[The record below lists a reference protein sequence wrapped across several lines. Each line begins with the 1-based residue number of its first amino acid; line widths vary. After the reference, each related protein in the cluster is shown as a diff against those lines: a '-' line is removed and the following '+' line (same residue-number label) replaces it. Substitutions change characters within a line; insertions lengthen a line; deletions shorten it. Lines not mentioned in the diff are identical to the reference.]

1 METTDSGNLFGSLA
15 LDANLPV
22 IHLRAAL
29 TFFLLLGTA
38 ERLRAAN
45 PPQFFEEKIRPALI
59 EHCYQCHSS
68 QAELLKADFLLD
80 TRAGIRK
87 GGKSGRDAII
97 PGDVESSQLIEA
109 IRYGNADLQMPPDG
123 KLPDAVIAD
132 FETWVAMGAEDPRDG
147 ISQKPSERA
156 AKEHWAFQPIHDP
169 SVPAVANTAWP
180 HDPVDHFTLA
190 AMEAQGLTPVD
201 DAQALTLLR
210 RLTFDLTGLP
220 PTVAEQDAFLRKLQS
235 DASQDGEKSS
245 TENIPLTRLPSVP
258 LSSSAARKVIEH
270 TVDSLLASE
279 AFGQKWGRHWL
290 DIARYGESS
299 GYTRNM
305 LTPDAWR
312 YRNYVIDAFN
322 KDKPYDQFIREQL
335 AGDQLPFSD
344 PAQKDE
350 QAIAT
355 GFLTVGPKTMG
366 EGSPLLF
373 HLNAADDQIDATC
386 RTFLALTANC
396 SRCHDH
402 KYDPIPTADY
412 YALAGIFL
420 SSRHYAG
427 TETNNRNEHGALYAL
442 GPGGQKQFT
451 AIDEFEERVAREQKI
466 YIGEVNKRKA
476 IHAALE
482 ARGIDWK
489 KNPTEELIAADKLVR
504 KHHDIV
510 HALNTG
516 PKPEPPETAMVV
528 LEGEIAPLPAT
539 DPEKAKAAEEAATAE
554 LSPEEKKAADLIE
567 RQRVFIADSPIYDKG
582 LHDSPLETPVPR
594 GVLHL
599 FGYDAPTIPEHHSGR
614 LQLAEWLIDERNPLT
629 ARVVVNRVWRQL
641 FGDGL
646 VETVDNFGVLGAKP
660 SHPELLDHLAV
671 RFRSEQNWSF
681 KNLIRDLVLTR
692 TYQLSSTLS
701 ETNQSIDEDNV
712 YLWRHRPRLLD
723 AEALRDSV
731 LAISGELDRSHQRGS
746 QVADAAA
753 TQPKLQ
759 QREVGRRDFFV
770 KDADYSVTYRS
781 VYLPIVRASM
791 PDVLTLFDVAD
802 PNLVAGQR
810 RNTAVPTQAL
820 YLMNNPFVLHR
831 AEKVAADLIADTAL
845 TSDSARIESLYRT
858 VLARPPAAGELILF
872 ADFLNN
878 AESDATTNWT
888 SLAHT
893 LIQSG
898 EFRILY

>member
-1 METTDSGNLFGSLA
+1 VNRLRVTLA
-15 LDANLPV
+15 
-22 IHLRAAL
+22 
-29 TFFLLLGTA
+29 FFLLLATA
-38 ERLRAAN
+38 GQLPAAN
-45 PPQFFEEKIRPALI
+45 PAQFFEEKIRPALI
-59 EHCYQCHSS
+59 EHCYECHSS

-87 GGKSGRDAII
+87 GGTSGRDAII
-97 PGDVESSQLIEA
+97 PGDVDSSQLIEA

-132 FETWVAMGAEDPRDG
+132 FETWVAMGAHDPRDG

-156 AKEHWAFQPIHDP
+156 AKEHWAFQPINDP
-169 SVPAVANTAWP
+169 RIPAVANSEWP
-180 HDPVDHFTLA
+180 RDPVDHFTLA
-190 AMEAQGLTPVD
+190 AMEEKKLTPVA
-201 DAQALTLLR
+201 DAGPLTLLR

-220 PTVAEQDAFLRKLQS
+220 PSGDQIAQFEKAVAIDRDKAITNLVDA
-235 DASQDGEKSS
+235 
-245 TENIPLTRLPSVP
+245 
-258 LSSSAARKVIEH
+258 
-270 TVDSLLASE
+270 LLASPG
-279 AFGQKWGRHWL
+279 FGQKWGRHWL

-312 YRNYVIDAFN
+312 YRNYVIEAFN

-335 AGDQLPFSD
+335 AGDQLPAAD

-366 EGSPLLF
+366 EGSALLF

-442 GPGGQKQFT
+442 GPGGQEQFT
-451 AIDEFEERVAREQKI
+451 AIEEFEQKVAREQKI
-466 YIGEVNKRKA
+466 YIAEVNKRKQ

-482 ARGIDWK
+482 AKGVDWK
-489 KNPTEELIAADKLVR
+489 KNPSDELIAADKLVR

-528 LEGEIAPLPAT
+528 LDGEIAPALPA
-539 DPEKAKAAEEAATAE
+539 DPEKAKATEEAASAE
-554 LSPEEKKAADLIE
+554 LSPEEKKAAALIE
-567 RQRVFIADSPIYDKG
+567 RQRVFITDSPVYDKG

-594 GVLHL
+594 GVLSL
-599 FGYDAPTIPEHHSGR
+599 FVYDAPEIPEDHSGR

-629 ARVVVNRVWRQL
+629 ARVIVNRVWRHL
-641 FGDGL
+641 FGIGL
-646 VETVDNFGVLGAKP
+646 VETVDNFGVLGASP
-660 SHPELLDHLAV
+660 SHPELLDHLAT
-671 RFRSEQNWSF
+671 RFRNDQNWSF
-681 KNLIRDLVLTR
+681 KALIRDLVLTR
-692 TYQLSSTLS
+692 TYQLSATLS
-701 ETNQSIDEDNV
+701 EHNQSIDEGNV
-712 YLWRHRPRLLD
+712 YLWHHRPRLLD

-731 LAISGELDRSHQRGS
+731 LAISGDLDASHREGS
-746 QVADAAA
+746 QVADVAA

-791 PDVLTLFDVAD
+791 PDSLTLFDVAD

-810 RNTAVPTQAL
+810 RNTVVPSQAL
-820 YLMNNPFVLHR
+820 YLMNSPVVVER
-831 AEKVAADLIADTAL
+831 AGKVAANLIADRNLVT
-845 TSDSARIESLYRT
+845 DIERINSLYRT
-858 VLARPPAAGELILF
+858 VLSRLPTGGETQLF
-872 ADFLNN
+872 TEFL
-878 AESDATTNWT
+878 ESSKSEATDTWT

>member
-1 METTDSGNLFGSLA
+1 LFGSWL
-15 LDANLPV
+15 LDASHPV

-29 TFFLLLGTA
+29 AFFLLLTTA
-38 ERLRAAN
+38 DRLCAAN
-45 PPQFFEEKIRPALI
+45 PAQFFEEKIRPALI

-68 QAELLKADFLLD
+68 RAELLKADFLLD

-87 GGKSGRDAII
+87 GGTSGRDAII

-109 IRYGNADLQMPPDG
+109 IRYSNADLQMPPDG

-132 FETWVAMGAEDPRDG
+132 FETWVAMGAQDPRDG

-156 AKEHWAFQPIHDP
+156 AKEHWAFQPVQNPQVPTVSDP
-169 SVPAVANTAWP
+169 DWP
-180 HDPVDHFTLA
+180 RDPVDHFTLA
-190 AMEAQGLTPVD
+190 AMHAKKLTPAA
-201 DAQALTLLR
+201 DAGPLVLLR

-220 PTVAEQDAFLRKLQS
+220 PSPEQLTAFEAAVTKDRDAAVAEL
-235 DASQDGEKSS
+235 
-245 TENIPLTRLPSVP
+245 
-258 LSSSAARKVIEH
+258 
-270 TVDSLLASE
+270 VDSLIDSP

-335 AGDQLPFSD
+335 AGDQLKADSQ
-344 PAQKDE
+344 AQKDE

-355 GFLTVGPKTMG
+355 GFLTIGPKTMG

-442 GPGGQKQFT
+442 GAGGQKQFT
-451 AIDEFEERVAREQKI
+451 AIDDFEEKVAREQKI
-466 YIGEVNKRKA
+466 YIGEVNKRKE

-482 ARGIDWK
+482 AKGIDWK
-489 KNPTEELIAADKLVR
+489 KNPTPELIAADKLVR

-516 PKPEPPETAMVV
+516 PKPEPPDTAMVV
-528 LEGEIAPLPAT
+528 VEGEIAPTPPA
-539 DPEKAKAAEEAATAE
+539 DPEKAKAAEEAATAG
-554 LSPEEKKAADLIE
+554 LSPGEKKAAELIE
-567 RQRVFIADSPIYDKG
+567 RQRVFITDSPIYDKG
-582 LHDSPLETPVPR
+582 LHSSPLETPVPR
-594 GVLHL
+594 GVLTL
-599 FGYDAPTIPEHHSGR
+599 FGYDAPPIPEAHSGR
-614 LQLAEWLIDERNPLT
+614 RQLAEWLIDERNPLT

-641 FGDGL
+641 FGEGL

-660 SHPELLDHLAV
+660 SHPALLDHLAV
-671 RFRSEQNWSF
+671 RFRNEQKWSF
-681 KNLIRDLVLTR
+681 KTLIRDLVLSR
-692 TYQLSSTLS
+692 TYQLSATVS
-701 ETNQSIDEDNV
+701 EHNRSIDEGNV
-712 YLWRHRPRLLD
+712 YLWHHRPRLLD

-731 LAISGELDRSHQRGS
+731 LAISGELDRSHQQGS
-746 QVADAAA
+746 QVADVAA

-820 YLMNNPFVLHR
+820 YLMNNPFVLQR
-831 AEKVAADLIADTAL
+831 AEKIAADLIADSTL
-845 TSDSARIESLYRT
+845 KSDRLRIESLYRT
-858 VLARPPAAGELILF
+858 VLARMPGDAEAGLF
-872 ADFLNN
+872 MDYVKQSN
-878 AESDATTNWT
+878 SDPETVWTNLT
-888 SLAHT
+888 HT

>member
-1 METTDSGNLFGSLA
+1 MISQ
-15 LDANLPV
+15 
-22 IHLRAAL
+22 RAVL
-29 TFFLLLGTA
+29 TFFLLLSTA
-38 ERLRAAN
+38 GQVFSAN
-45 PPQFFEEKIRPALI
+45 PAQFFEEKIRPALI
-59 EHCYQCHSS
+59 EHCYKCHSS

-97 PGDVESSQLIEA
+97 PGNVGSSQLIEA

-132 FETWVAMGAEDPRDG
+132 FEKWVTMGAQDPRDG
-147 ISQKPSERA
+147 ISQKPTERA
-156 AKEHWAFQPIHDP
+156 AKEHWAFQPIEDP
-169 SVPAVANTAWP
+169 PVPVIANTEWP
-180 HDPVDHFTLA
+180 RDPVDHFTLA
-190 AMEAQGLTPVD
+190 AMESKQLTPVA
-201 DAQALTLLR
+201 DAQPLILLR
-210 RLTFDLTGLP
+210 RLTYDLTGLP
-220 PTVAEQDAFLRKLQS
+220 PTVAEQDAFLRKLQ
-235 DASQDGEKSS
+235 AVENQDRETAGLSVGEISS
-245 TENIPLTRLPSVP
+245 TDKIPHSLPHSVAP
-258 LSSSAARKVIEH
+258 SLPTLSSSAAQKIIEQ
-270 TVDSLLASE
+270 TVDALIASP

-299 GYTRNM
+299 GFTRNM

-322 KDKPYDQFIREQL
+322 QDKPYDQFIREQL
-335 AGDQLPFSD
+335 AGDQLPSSD
-344 PAQKDE
+344 AAHKDE
-350 QAIAT
+350 HAIAT

-373 HLNAADDQIDATC
+373 HLNAADDQIDVTC

-451 AIDEFEERVAREQKI
+451 AIDDFKENAAREQKI
-466 YIGEVNKRKA
+466 YIGEVNKRKE

-482 ARGIDWK
+482 AKGIDWK

-528 LEGEIAPLPAT
+528 LEGEIAPTPPA
-539 DPEKAKAAEEAATAE
+539 DPKKADATEEAATAE
-554 LSPEEKKAADLIE
+554 LSPEEKKAAELIE
-567 RQRVFIADSPIYDKG
+567 RQRVFIANSPIYDKG
-582 LHDSPLETPVPR
+582 LHDSPLEQPVPR
-594 GVLHL
+594 GVLNL
-599 FGYDAPTIPEHHSGR
+599 FGYDAPPIPENQSGR

-641 FGDGL
+641 FGNGL
-646 VETVDNFGVLGAKP
+646 VETVDNFGVLGATP
-660 SHPELLDHLAV
+660 SHPELLDHLAT
-671 RFRSEQNWSF
+671 RFRNDQNWSL
-681 KNLIRDLVLTR
+681 KILIRDLVLTR
-692 TYQLSSTLS
+692 TYQLSATTSV
-701 ETNQSIDEDNV
+701 ENQTIDEGNV

-731 LAISGELDRSHQRGS
+731 LAVSGELDRSHQQGS
-746 QVADAAA
+746 QVADVAA
-753 TQPKLQ
+753 TQANLQ

-781 VYLPIVRASM
+781 VYLPIVRSSM

-820 YLMNNPFVLHR
+820 YLMNNPVVVQR
-831 AEKVAADLIADTAL
+831 AEKIAADLIADSSL

-858 VLARPPAAGELILF
+858 VLARLPAAGEIDLF
-872 ADFLNN
+872 ADYLKNVGSDPN
-878 AESDATTNWT
+878 ATWT